1 MSANIM
7 GSENP
12 AGKANNGPLHGLKVV
27 EITHIMAGPT
37 CGMMLADMGADVI
50 KVERLPDGD
59 DTRRTVPPTID
70 GESAAF
76 LMMNRNKRGIA
87 LELRSEGGREA
98 LRRLL
103 KKADV
108 LVENFRMGAMEAFGL
123 GYESLKQENPGL
135 IYCSLSGF
143 GRTGPY
149 AERGGFDLIAQ
160 GMSGLMDI
168 TGEMPIEGR
177 EPPAPVKVGA
187 PMTDI
192 TAGILAAMG
201 ILAAYIHRLRT
212 GEGQQVDTSLF
223 EAGITHTFWQSAIC
237 LATGVSPGPLG
248 SAHPLMA
255 PYQAFRTQ
263 DSWITVGAAN
273 QANWLKLI
281 KALDATALGD
291 DPRFA
296 SNAARLANLP
306 LLVDLLT
313 PYFRQ
318 RSSAEWLAL
327 FDAIGLPAGPVLS
340 IGEMHADPQ
349 TLARAMI
356 VEVEH
361 SRLGKVKTLGPPV
374 KFSKTPTSVR
384 RGAPVLGESTREI
397 LLEYGYTPEE
407 IEALAASGAVLV
419 GEAPMP
425 ETPETKASG

>member
-1 MSANIM
+1 MSGEPPQMHNTEM
-7 GSENP
+7 HNVGQNKETQ
-12 AGKANNGPLHGLKVV
+12 NNGPLQGLKVV

-87 LELRSEGGREA
+87 LDLRSEEGRQV
-98 LRRLL
+98 LRRLIL
-103 KKADV
+103 GADI

-123 GYESLKQENPGL
+123 GYETLKQENPGL

-160 GMSGLMDI
+160 GMTGLMSI
-168 TGEMPIEGR
+168 TGEMPIAGEDA
-177 EPPAPVKVGA
+177 PAPVKVGA

-192 TAGILAAMG
+192 TAGILGAMG
-201 ILAAYIHRLRT
+201 VLAAYVHRLRT
-212 GEGQQVDTSLF
+212 GHGQQVDTSLF
-223 EAGITHTFWQSAIC
+223 EAGITQTYWQSAIC
-237 LATGVSPGPLG
+237 LATGLSPGPLG

-281 KALDATALGD
+281 KALDATTLGE
-291 DPRFA
+291 DPRFIN
-296 SNAARLANLP
+296 NAGRLTHLP
-306 LLVDLLT
+306 TLVELLT

-318 RSSAEWLAL
+318 QTTAHWLQH

-340 IGEMHADPQ
+340 IGEVHADPQ
-349 TLARAMI
+349 TLAREMI

-361 SRLGKVKTLGPPV
+361 SRLGTVKTLGPPV
-374 KFSKTPTSVR
+374 KFSETPASVR
-384 RGAPVLGESTREI
+384 RGAPFLGESTREI
-397 LLEYGYTPEE
+397 LLEYGYSADE
-407 IEALAASGAVLV
+407 INALAASGAILV
-419 GEAPMP
+419 A
-425 ETPETKASG
+425 